1 MSCTGWGTGTQG
13 SRSRRQASW
22 EQPARGQLQST
33 TTFAGALT
41 GARAGRAPA
50 IVQVS
55 KMRPRR
61 AERVGP
67 SSWLSALC
75 FSGMA
80 PALEG
85 LGAPGHRQAQRLLP
99 PPGPAASG
107 WRRAAGA
114 RWQGCCTAAPGRS
127 PAGPGSTGAATWAPT
142 QGGPGAGVGGLHTGR
157 VSFIPL
163 PQQGEEWCPGA
174 DAAAHRVKSKG
185 LSPHPS
191 LCLCTTVSLQ
201 ASGHSRPVVWK
212 APLPMT

>member
-22 EQPARGQLQST
+22 EQPAWGQLQST
-33 TTFAGALT
+33 TMFAGALT

-61 AERVGP
+61 AKTVGP
-67 SSWLSALC
+67 SSRFSALC
-75 FSGMA
+75 FPGMA

-85 LGAPGHRQAQRLLP
+85 LGTPVHRQAQRLLP
-99 PPGPAASG
+99 PPAPAASG
-107 WRRAAGA
+107 WKRAAGA
-114 RWQGCCTAAPGRS
+114 HWQGYRTAAPGRS
-127 PAGPGSTGAATWAPT
+127 PAGPGGTGAATWAPT
-142 QGGPGAGVGGLHTGR
+142 EGGPGAGVGGLHTGR

-163 PQQGEEWCPGA
+163 PQQGEEWCPEA

-185 LSPHPS
+185 PSPHPS
-191 LCLCTTVSLQ
+191 LCTTVSLQ
-201 ASGHSRPVVWK
+201 ASGHSHPVV
-212 APLPMT
+212 